1 MNLWELQSQWDS
13 EYDRKQ
19 FRYARMAVKKQKD
32 NIATDIVI
40 SLLVSLIIVFLYITL
55 PGFEMVSPGEMP

>member
-19 FRYARMAVKKQKD
+19 FRYARAAVKKQKD
-32 NIATDIVI
+32 NIVSDLVI
-40 SLLVSLIIVFLYITL
+40 TLLISLIIVFLYITL